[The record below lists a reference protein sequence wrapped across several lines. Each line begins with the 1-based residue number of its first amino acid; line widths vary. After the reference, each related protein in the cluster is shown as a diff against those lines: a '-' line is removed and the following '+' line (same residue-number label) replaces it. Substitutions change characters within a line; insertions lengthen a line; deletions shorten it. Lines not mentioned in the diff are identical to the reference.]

1 MNHYYKKN
9 LGMYLERI
17 VDTSLEYY
25 KEQGVCLIDKIP
37 TPIKV
42 HRHLRGALYEAF
54 FQKKSTVDYVGILKG
69 GKGIAFDAKS
79 TTAKKFNWKKSVKE
93 HQKEYLETFQNL
105 GGLSFILLHFDWV
118 GKWDH
123 FYFIPFSFLIQ
134 TKSSLAPEDLKEF
147 KVDYDMKKGI
157 LRFLDGIAGELDKRV
172 T

>member
-1 MNHYYKKN
+1 MLYRKN

-17 VDTSLEYY
+17 VDISLAYY
-25 KEQGVCLIDKIP
+25 KEQGICLIDKVP

-93 HQKEYLETFQNL
+93 HQKEYLKNFQNL

-118 GKWDH
+118 GKWEH
-123 FYFIPFSFLIQ
+123 FYFIPFDFLLK
-134 TKSSLAPEDLKEF
+134 TKSSLSPDDLKDF
-147 KVDYDMKKGI
+147 KVQYDFKTGI
-157 LRFLDGIAGELDKRV
+157 LRFLDGIIGEVDKRA